1 MLMPS
6 MFRWLTDKTVD
17 RRAANPAPCVDRPAE
32 TGPPGVPRIRKDWIG
47 KALLAG
53 WIIVTL
59 TGIASLSVSHM
70 AAMPEP
76 DEEALL
82 TRAMLAL
89 RRDSTRIFLV
99 HVIYAG
105 CSCTD
110 RLFAHL
116 LERGPFPGTE
126 EIVLFVGEDG
136 LKRQSVERAGF
147 AFATVSAEELAA
159 RYGLEAAPVLVA
171 FDAAG
176 RLRYAGGYYAH
187 PSTLSPL
194 DQSIHAQLAK
204 DATPRPLP
212 VFGCAVS
219 ARLQQA
225 VDPLGI
231 VYRKR

>member
-1 MLMPS
+1 
-6 MFRWLTDKTVD
+6 MFRWLTDRPVN
-17 RRAANPAPCVDRPAE
+17 RRSANSAPDVAPPAG
-32 TGPPGVPRIRKDWIG
+32 TGSPRTPRTGNGWIG

-59 TGIASLSVSHM
+59 TGLASLSVSHM

-76 DEEALL
+76 DDEALL

-89 RRDSTRIFLV
+89 RRDSTTSFLV

-105 CSCTD
+105 CSCTE

-126 EIVLFVGEDG
+126 EIILFIGEDA
-136 LKRQSVERAGF
+136 LKRQSAERAGF
-147 AFATVSAEELAA
+147 AFATVPAAELAA

-176 RLRYAGGYYAH
+176 QLRYAGGYYAH

-194 DQSIHAQLAK
+194 DRSIYAQLAK
-204 DATPRPLP
+204 GAMPKPLP
-212 VFGCAVS
+212 LFGCAVS
-219 ARLQQA
+219 ARLQEA

-231 VYRKR
+231 VYPRR